1 MPGRRANK
9 LRRILKHQE
18 RVMNHKLIGGL
29 AALTALALSACATN
43 RDDAT
48 DSRAANDAA
57 ASGEATPMMAKNDA
71 ELQTYRIRDWSAPND
86 KTLLVKSL
94 DGSTYR
100 AEFMGPCTGLRFS
113 NTIGFVTRGMNELD
127 KYAGIVLSDGT
138 RCTFRTFQKLAF
150 EPPRNAEAGKE
161 AEGEQR

>member
-1 MPGRRANK
+1 MNK
-9 LRRILKHQE
+9 QL
-18 RVMNHKLIGGL
+18 VCGL
-29 AALTALALSACATN
+29 VAMSALSLSACALY
-43 RDDAT
+43 RGDAA

-57 ASGEATPMMAKNDA
+57 ASGETTPHMSRTDA

-113 NTIGFVTRGMNELD
+113 DTIGFVTRGLNELD
-127 KYAGIVLSDGT
+127 KYSGIVLSDGT
-138 RCTFRTFQKLAF
+138 RCAFRTFQKLAF
-150 EPPRNAEAGKE
+150 EPARSAEADRE
-161 AEGEQR
+161 PETEQR